1 MQLSKYSQVA
11 FRYAET
17 YKNYFHVMTTLCTFL
32 RSLISPNECLL
43 LEGGRNWG
51 HILKIKPFKIFDLK
65 SCYNE
70 GRLIMRKLF
79 MACILLLLSNIY
91 LLLRITKSRLYLP
104 EISMTAKNPV
114 SFHGLTLQID
124 TKIIEG
130 SSRAVYV
137 ISLAPFYT
145 LIAVALILFTLA
157 FFRLKNK

>member
-1 MQLSKYSQVA
+1 
-11 FRYAET
+11 
-17 YKNYFHVMTTLCTFL
+17 
-32 RSLISPNECLL
+32 
-43 LEGGRNWG
+43 
-51 HILKIKPFKIFDLK
+51 
-65 SCYNE
+65 
-70 GRLIMRKLF
+70 
-79 MACILLLLSNIY
+79 
-91 LLLRITKSRLYLP
+91 
-104 EISMTAKNPV
+104 MTAKNPV